1 MIPGGVMR
9 LKALQRRPERG
20 QTLGNTGARDLM
32 RPKTETAPRGA
43 LRLAALGLAA
53 SLVLPLYASTAFAL
67 SEIKREEIP
76 APVTPPKPATDQSA
90 TPEKSVPMP
99 DPIQTP
105 ATTAPSGT
113 ETPADTEEPADDQP
127 AEPDATPTEPGGA
140 TGPAAP
146 NLDPEG
152 PLPEIVYDLS
162 RLPEPVARMRT
173 LLVEAAKTG
182 DIEKLR
188 PLVGQGEAM
197 PQLSFGDIEGDP
209 IAFIKGLSG
218 DGEGQEILAI
228 MEEVLNAGYVHL
240 GEGTDEDLYVWPY
253 FFGIPLDKLDPRQ
266 KVELFKIVTAG
277 DYEDMKQYGA
287 YVFYRLG
294 ITPGGRWAFFVAGD

>member
-1 MIPGGVMR
+1 
-9 LKALQRRPERG
+9 
-20 QTLGNTGARDLM
+20 M

-113 ETPADTEEPADDQP
+113 ETPADTEEPDTEEPGDEQP

-140 TGPAAP
+140 THP
-146 NLDPEG
+146 D
-152 PLPEIVYDLS
+152 DRFRS
-162 RLPEPVARMRT
+162 DRPV
-173 LLVEAAKTG
+173 
-182 DIEKLR
+182 
-188 PLVGQGEAM
+188 P
-197 PQLSFGDIEGDP
+197 
-209 IAFIKGLSG
+209 
-218 DGEGQEILAI
+218 
-228 MEEVLNAGYVHL
+228 
-240 GEGTDEDLYVWPY
+240 
-253 FFGIPLDKLDPRQ
+253 
-266 KVELFKIVTAG
+266 
-277 DYEDMKQYGA
+277 
-287 YVFYRLG
+287 
-294 ITPGGRWAFFVAGD
+294 